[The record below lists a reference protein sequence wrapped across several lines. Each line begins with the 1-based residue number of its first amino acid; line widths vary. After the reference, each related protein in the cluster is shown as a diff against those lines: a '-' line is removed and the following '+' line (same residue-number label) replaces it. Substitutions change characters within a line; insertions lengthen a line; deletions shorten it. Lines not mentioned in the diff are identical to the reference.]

1 MEHFAIHKLS
11 KTHTS
16 LLPKVRNGLC
26 CSNPNSMVYFYHSD
40 HLGSASW
47 ITNGSGTPVQ
57 HLQYMPY
64 GEPFVNERIS
74 SYNERFTFTGKE
86 RDSETG
92 FSYFG
97 ARYYDSDILTGW
109 LSVDPLA
116 DKYPNISPYAY
127 CAWNPV
133 RLVDPDGEDVWEVN
147 IITGETKVEKASEN
161 RVNVVGNGVNKSYD
175 FPSGDFYLNVEHT
188 KNDDGS
194 YCSINAYGGTE
205 YNNASLSLDYITPTN
220 YQSIKKI
227 QTIDGIA
234 IPEYLTYKS
243 PEGFGVGLTAT
254 LCGVIGFSISVG
266 YAQDGLG
273 KDTGYISLNY
283 ATGVEAG
290 IGING
295 FAIEEGQGVKDL
307 SGENQ
312 SFGFSLLAASYNRNT
327 LSKTNSYGLGIG
339 LRAGASLQIGRTWIF

>member
-1 MEHFAIHKLS
+1 MLREKQTIFQ
-11 KTHTS
+11 
-16 LLPKVRNGLC
+16 PQGLQGRESYSFPGIPYC
-26 CSNPNSMVYFYHSD
+26 IMYSICQYVSD
-40 HLGSASW
+40 NHDY
-47 ITNGSGTPVQ
+47 P
-57 HLQYMPY
+57 
-64 GEPFVNERIS
+64 
-74 SYNERFTFTGKE
+74 TFTGKE
-86 RDSETG
+86 RDSETS

-97 ARYYDSDILTGW
+97 ARYYDSDLMTAW
-109 LSVDPLA
+109 LSVDPMA
-116 DKYPNISPYAY
+116 DKYPSLSPYTY
-127 CAWNPV
+127 CGWNPV
-133 RLVDPDGEDVWEVN
+133 KLVDPDGKDVWEVN

-273 KDTGYISLNY
+273 KGSGYISLNY

-327 LSKTNSYGLGIG
+327 ISKTNSYGLGIG

>member
-1 MEHFAIHKLS
+1 MLQNHLKYS
-11 KTHTS
+11 
-16 LLPKVRNGLC
+16 PKPPR
-26 CSNPNSMVYFYHSD
+26 
-40 HLGSASW
+40 
-47 ITNGSGTPVQ
+47 
-57 HLQYMPY
+57 
-64 GEPFVNERIS
+64 
-74 SYNERFTFTGKE
+74 TFTGKE

-97 ARYYDSDILTGW
+97 ARYYDSDILTSW
-109 LSVDPLA
+109 LSVDPMA

-127 CAWNPV
+127 CAWNPIK
-133 RLVDPDGEDVWEVN
+133 LVDPNGEDVWEVN

-161 RVNVVGNGVNKSYD
+161 RVNVVGNGVNKSYG

-220 YQSIKKI
+220 CQSIKKL

-273 KDTGYISLNY
+273 KGTGYISLNY

-295 FAIEEGQGVKDL
+295 FAINKGLSVKDIE
-307 SGENQ
+307 GENQ
-312 SFGFSLLAASYNRNT
+312 IISVSTPVVSGSYNFM
-327 LSKTNSYGLGIG
+327 SKDKNLGKGFGPGLKV
-339 LRAGASLQIGRTWIF
+339 GATIQIGKTWIF

>member
-1 MEHFAIHKLS
+1 MAEIL
-11 KTHTS
+11 
-16 LLPKVRNGLC
+16 
-26 CSNPNSMVYFYHSD
+26 
-40 HLGSASW
+40 
-47 ITNGSGTPVQ
+47 
-57 HLQYMPY
+57 
-64 GEPFVNERIS
+64 
-74 SYNERFTFTGKE
+74 SYNHYRDMHNDVQLSAMFFGKNFQNIPLFNSTQTAVKEFDSYGLKVFTFTGKE

-97 ARYYDSDILTGW
+97 ARYYDADLMTGW
-109 LSVDPLA
+109 LSVDPMA
-116 DKYPNISPYAY
+116 DKYPSLSPYAY

-133 RLVDPDGEDVWEVN
+133 KLVDPDGEDIWEID
-147 IITGETKVEKASEN
+147 IITGETKVENTREN
-161 RVNVVGNGVNKSYD
+161 RVTVVGNGVNKSYD
-175 FPSGDFYLNVEHT
+175 FPSGDFCLNVEHT
-188 KNDDGS
+188 KDDNGS

-220 YQSIKKI
+220 CQSIKKL

-243 PEGFGVGLTAT
+243 PEGFGLGVTAT
-254 LCGVIGFSISVG
+254 LCGGIGLSLSIG

-273 KDTGYISLNY
+273 KSTGFFSLNY

-312 SFGFSLLAASYNRNT
+312 SFSFSLLAASYNRNT
-327 LSKTNSYGLGIG
+327 ISKTNSYGLGIG